1 MVAEKP
7 SIAQTLA
14 DALAPGRKYST
25 RGGVSPA
32 CKVHEW
38 QGDFYGQRAWFKV
51 TSCAGHVYSI
61 DFPPEYNNWDR
72 VDPLTL
78 FDAPTRKVEANPKL
92 RMPKHFQTEAKGCTY
107 LVLWLD
113 CDREGENICY
123 EVMEN
128 AIPNMSTWHG
138 EQQVWRAQ
146 FSSLAPV
153 DLKWAMAN
161 LGSPNKAMSDSVDA
175 RADAWRGVF
184 LSVFLVKETFRGL

>member
-1 MVAEKP
+1 MRIGQIFLGFRALN
-7 SIAQTLA
+7 AQ
-14 DALAPGRKYST
+14 
-25 RGGVSPA
+25 
-32 CKVHEW
+32 
-38 QGDFYGQRAWFKV
+38 
-51 TSCAGHVYSI
+51 
-61 DFPPEYNNWDR
+61 
-72 VDPLTL
+72 
-78 FDAPTRKVEANPKL
+78 
-92 RMPKHFQTEAKGCTY
+92 
-107 LVLWLD
+107 
-113 CDREGENICY
+113 
-123 EVMEN
+123 VMEN